1 MLPETS
7 GMATKVPYLSYEY
20 SHVIDEPPLE
30 EILKLTVD
38 VVVTPLE
45 EHPIPPPIFKS
56 EGAAAFAA
64 GIL

>member
-1 MLPETS
+1 MV
-7 GMATKVPYLSYEY
+7 TKVPYLSYEY
-20 SHVIDEPPLE
+20 SHVIDEPPSE

-38 VVVTPLE
+38 VVVLPLE
-45 EHPIPPPIFKS
+45 LHEIPPPIFES